1 MLDFLEDNNPLVR
14 HAAKNWL
21 NESMGL
27 FYRVIDPLF
36 TELLEVGDNI
46 YITPKGQHIISKK
59 YNAKKIFNIFRKIRS
74 ILTSGS
80 SQFLRYIYQTP
91 ITDALD

>member
-36 TELLEVGDNI
+36 T
-46 YITPKGQHIISKK
+46 
-59 YNAKKIFNIFRKIRS
+59 
-74 ILTSGS
+74 
-80 SQFLRYIYQTP
+80 
-91 ITDALD
+91 